1 MGENPETP
9 IACNLGA
16 LDADG
21 RARRAA
27 LAARVMSLV
36 TDVHERADGYALRLD
51 PTAEASREALE
62 WFLLEHRCCPFLR
75 LEVVLEPDP
84 GSLWLRLSGGPGV
97 KEFLAQAGLAAR
109 AAASAG

>member
-1 MGENPETP
+1 MSENRQVP

-16 LDADG
+16 LDAEG

-36 TDVHERADGYALRLD
+36 TAVRERADGYALRLD
-51 PTAEASREALE
+51 PTAEASRDALE
-62 WFLLEHRCCPFLR
+62 WFLLEQRCCPFLR

-84 GSLWLRLSGGPGV
+84 GPLWLRLSGGPGV